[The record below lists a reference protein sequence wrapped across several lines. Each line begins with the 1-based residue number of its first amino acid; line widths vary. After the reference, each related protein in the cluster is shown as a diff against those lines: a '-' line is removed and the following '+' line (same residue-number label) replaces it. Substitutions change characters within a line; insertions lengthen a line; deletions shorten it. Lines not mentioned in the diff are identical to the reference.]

1 MKSISRVGLVA
12 AVVVAGQFT
21 AMPAHAGEV
30 VRCHGKRATIVGT
43 DGPDVLEGTRRA
55 DVIAGLRGPDRIA
68 GHGSEDIIC
77 GGGGQDVL
85 RGNPGDD
92 VLDGQENSDR
102 FFGGLGDDRMIGANG
117 YLDTVLFLDVRS
129 RLRVDLKAGTASGEG
144 NDVIER
150 INSVV
155 GTEGSDIIRGNG
167 SHDFLHGGR
176 GRDLL
181 DGRGSGDDLEGG
193 PGDDELIG
201 GADGNGWGP
210 NEAIYSSA
218 DAAVEVDLAD
228 RRATGGDGTDT
239 LKNIDGATGS
249 EYGDTLLGDEDA
261 NELTDARGGGA
272 DDDLLEGRA
281 GPDVL
286 YVAEGS
292 DHVVGGLGNDFSTDF
307 GLGNDP
313 DARDVWEGGPG
324 NDDFQADLHDEDP
337 DRDVMLGAG
346 GQDELRAGA
355 GDSRLNGGGGADVLL
370 GLFNVVAEDLFTGGA
385 GDDYMSAA
393 AGDDTLIGNDGTD
406 EADGGDGI
414 DACEAEDETDCES
427 DPLLP

>member
-1 MKSISRVGLVA
+1 MKIFTRISLVA
-12 AVVVAGQFT
+12 ALVAAGQL
-21 AMPAHAGEV
+21 AVVPVHAGEV

-43 DGPDVLEGTRRA
+43 NGPDVLEGTRRA
-55 DVIAGLRGPDRIA
+55 DVIAGLRDGDVII
-68 GHGSEDIIC
+68 GHGSDDIIC
-77 GGGGQDVL
+77 GGGGRDVL

-102 FFGGLGDDRMIGANG
+102 FLGGLGDDRMIGANG
-117 YLDTVLFLDVRS
+117 YLDTVLFKDVRT
-129 RLRVDLKAGTASGEG
+129 RLRVDLKAGSATGEG
-144 NDVIER
+144 NDTIER

-155 GTEGSDIIRGNG
+155 GTPGNDVIRGNG
-167 SHDFLHGGR
+167 SHDFLHGGK

-193 PGDDELIG
+193 PGADELIG

-218 DAAVEVDLAD
+218 DAAVKVDLAE
-228 RRATGGDGTDT
+228 RQATGGDGTDE
-239 LKNIDGATGS
+239 LRNIDAARGS
-249 EYGDTLLGDEDA
+249 RFGDTLLGDEDLNA
-261 NELTDARGGGA
+261 LEDGSKGSP
-272 DDDLLEGRA
+272 DDDFLDGRS
-281 GPDVL
+281 GPDLL
-286 YVAEGS
+286 YVSEGS
-292 DHVVGGLGNDFSTDF
+292 DHVVGGPGNDFSNDY
-307 GLGNDP
+307 GVGDDP
-313 DARDVWEGGPG
+313 DARDVWEGGRG
-324 NDDFQADLHDEDP
+324 NDAFTADLHNEDP
-337 DRDVMLGAG
+337 DRDVMLGAA

-355 GDSRLNGGGGADVLL
+355 GDSRLNGGGGADALL
-370 GLFNVVAEDLFTGGA
+370 GLFNVVAEDLFTGGD

-406 EADGGDGI
+406 EADGGDGL